1 MTMEEHRATMLTLES
16 SGTYK
21 NYLGYPEIFAFAQKH
36 GVNVDVFEKERGINT
51 VYKVSS
57 AVVAESSLCICF
69 LEH

>member
-1 MTMEEHRATMLTLES
+1 MLILGS

-21 NYLGYPEIFAFAQKH
+21 HYLGHPEIFAFAQKH

-51 VYKVSS
+51 VYKVS